1 MEATEYL
8 GELQALLPP
17 GAAWR
22 GPVMTKLLQP
32 AAAELARVDTVATN
46 LVCECDP
53 LATNALLED
62 WERLLGLP
70 DPRLGIDQSDIE
82 ARRAMV
88 WAMLG
93 RGGQSRP
100 YFEGLAGKLGIAA
113 EVLEFRPAVAGGAS
127 AGDPV
132 YTDHV
137 PGSTPEEEPA
147 LVGLGWRFALGM
159 LADRVAIVGADAG
172 HAAAGDPIR
181 TWGNSRLETIVAWA
195 SPAHTTLHFYYRDP
209 EA

>member
-1 MEATEYL
+1 VL
-8 GELQALLPP
+8 S
-17 GAAWR
+17 
-22 GPVMTKLLQP
+22 KLLQP
-32 AAAELARVDTVATN
+32 AAAELARVDAIATG

-53 LATNALLED
+53 LATEALLED

-70 DPRLGIDQSDIE
+70 DPRLGIDPSDIE

-93 RGGQSRP
+93 RGGQSRA
-100 YFEGLAGKLGIAA
+100 YFEGLAAKLGITA
-113 EVLEFRPAVAGGAS
+113 EVIEFRPAVAGGAS
-127 AGDPV
+127 AGDPL

-137 PGSTPEEEPA
+137 PGSTPEEEAA
-147 LVGLGWRFALGM
+147 LVGLGWRFAWGM
-159 LADRVAIVGADAG
+159 LADQVAIAGAEVGI
-172 HAAAGDPIR
+172 AAAGDPLR

-195 SPAHTTLHFYYRDP
+195 SPAHTNLHFYYRDP